1 MAGSINKVILVGN
14 VGSDPEIKTTQV
26 GGEIANFSIATSEK
40 WKDKTSGEMKEKTD
54 WTRVVVFS
62 PGLVKII
69 KEYVNKGS
77 KLYVEGK
84 LQTREYD
91 DAQGNKRYS
100 TEVVLSQYNSHLVLL
115 DSRKDAPIVTN
126 SRGIQANQPTT
137 HESIEIE
144 DEIPF

>member
-26 GGEIANFSIATSEK
+26 GGEIANFSIATSER
-40 WKDKTSGEMKEKTD
+40 WKDKVSGEMKEKTD

-62 PGLVKII
+62 PGLVNVI

-77 KLYVEGK
+77 KLYIEGK

-100 TEVVLSQYNSHLVLL
+100 TEVVLSQYNSQLVLL
-115 DSRKDAPIVTN
+115 DSRRDASATASNTVKMQQPEA
-126 SRGIQANQPTT
+126 RGAA
-137 HESIEIE
+137 EID